1 MATKSFTDAEES
13 RMPKFKKGDKV
24 KVRVDTTS
32 PYRGR
37 IGIVDREPI
46 QGSAGFSYTV
56 KFESAGFT
64 RSYLFSEHDLEAV
77 NY

>member
-1 MATKSFTDAEES
+1 
-13 RMPKFKKGDKV
+13 MPKYKKGDKV

-37 IGIVDREPI
+37 IGIINREPI
-46 QGSAGFSYTV
+46 KNSAEFSYTV
-56 KFESAGFT
+56 KFESSRFT
-64 RSYLFSEHDLEAV
+64 RSYLFAEHDLEAV

>member
-1 MATKSFTDAEES
+1 
-13 RMPKFKKGDKV
+13 MPKFKKGDKV

-46 QGSAGFSYTV
+46 KVSTGFSYTV
-56 KFESAGFT
+56 KFESTGFT
-64 RSYLFSEHDLEAV
+64 RSYLFAEHDLEAV

>member
-1 MATKSFTDAEES
+1 
-13 RMPKFKKGDKV
+13 MPKFKKGDKV

-46 QGSAGFSYTV
+46 KARLDFR
-56 KFESAGFT
+56 T
-64 RSYLFSEHDLEAV
+64 R
-77 NY
+77 